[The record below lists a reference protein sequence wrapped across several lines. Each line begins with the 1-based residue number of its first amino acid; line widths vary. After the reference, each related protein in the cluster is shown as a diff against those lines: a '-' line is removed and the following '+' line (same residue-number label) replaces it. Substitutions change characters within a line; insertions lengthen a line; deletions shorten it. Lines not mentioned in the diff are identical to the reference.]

1 MKENRPAKEK
11 EVPVL
16 QFSGTRSDTS
26 IDGGGAGGDDGD
38 HRAHATEGRNNR
50 NDEAEPEG
58 LPDEEDT
65 FFAQS
70 ISQSDGPGAFPV
82 PGIFSNVDNNGGDD
96 VENASPEARTIEQ
109 TDSALL
115 LEATL
120 VQEVGT
126 NVDGSSSRMDDPDAI
141 ITATKVSSK
150 PWSYFLAAVVAFVII
165 ASVLAATLATA
176 ILNGNA
182 TNTSS
187 KGREVNDPT
196 LTMRPTLPPTLEA
209 IRDRGYIRCIA
220 HGEVHNYSEN
230 CGHYCGLVSGIH
242 HKPTDKCSVENY
254 PYSVPCSV
262 YSHNSVCLSQCKAL
276 SAAIFNGDA
285 SRTEFQQ
292 VGYSVPEMLQAI
304 ANGTMDVVTAEFT
317 YNMVRDVYVGR
328 RV

>member
-16 QFSGTRSDTS
+16 QLPGTRSDTS
-26 IDGGGAGGDDGD
+26 VDGGGAGGDDGD
-38 HRAHATEGRNNR
+38 HRAHDIEGRNNR

-220 HGEVHNYSEN
+220 HGKVHNYSEN
-230 CGHYCGLVSGIH
+230 CGHYCGLVRS
-242 HKPTDKCSVENY
+242 
-254 PYSVPCSV
+254 
-262 YSHNSVCLSQCKAL
+262 
-276 SAAIFNGDA
+276 
-285 SRTEFQQ
+285 
-292 VGYSVPEMLQAI
+292 
-304 ANGTMDVVTAEFT
+304 TAETDRQMKCRELSLLSSLFHVFPQFILLVT
-317 YNMVRDVYVGR
+317 VQSIVGSHFQWR
-328 RV
+328 C